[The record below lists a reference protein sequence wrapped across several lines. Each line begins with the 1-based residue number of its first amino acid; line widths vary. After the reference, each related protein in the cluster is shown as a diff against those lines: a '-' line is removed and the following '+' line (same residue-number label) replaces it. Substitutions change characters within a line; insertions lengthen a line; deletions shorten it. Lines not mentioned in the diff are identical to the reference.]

1 MIKEYDNIENI
12 ATGQADDYTTDC
24 LLGYL
29 YFKEHYKMITI
40 DLSKQQEVDADPKSK
55 QQINSTGELDRIRNK
70 AMSSIIE
77 EAKETILNFSE
88 ETVKVL

>member
-1 MIKEYDNIENI
+1 
-12 ATGQADDYTTDC
+12 
-24 LLGYL
+24 
-29 YFKEHYKMITI
+29 MITI